1 MYSLV
6 KWDPSLDL
14 KEFYTEASRRGFTNN
29 DSHFTMIERIQRE
42 RECAIWILYY
52 NDRAVGSVAAHSLD
66 ILPNA
71 YRICARTC
79 LFTDRLPLHQL
90 RGLNYTVK
98 QHQNITAQFF
108 IPQCIEWAG
117 ADKNL
122 YITSH
127 SSDIGTQRLVH
138 KIYCPALEETG
149 ALERACELDYRGHVQ
164 TFWKLN
170 VPTFLE
176 QLDSLPRWPL
186 AAKSS
191 IGLTP

>member
-1 MYSLV
+1 MSIYKLV
-6 KWDPSLDL
+6 KWTPDLDL
-14 KEFYTEASRRGFTNN
+14 TDFYAEATRRGFTNN
-29 DSHFTMIERIQRE
+29 NSHFTMIERIQRE

-52 NDRAVGSVAAHSLD
+52 NGCAVGSVAAHSLD

-79 LFTDRLPLHQL
+79 LFTDQLPLHQL
-90 RGLNYTVK
+90 RGLDYTIK
-98 QHQNITAQFF
+98 KHQNITAQFF

-117 ADKNL
+117 EDKDL

-138 KIYCPALEETG
+138 KIYCPALAETG
-149 ALERACELDYRGHVQ
+149 ALTCTHELEYRGHIQ

-170 VPTFLE
+170 VDVFNK
-176 QLDSLPRWPL
+176 QLNCLARW
-186 AAKSS
+186 
-191 IGLTP
+191 